1 MPGQSSQSASQ
12 RLGRGS
18 AVRFWLVWLDERV
31 KGLTSEGVHTYEA
44 NHLDAIT

>member
-1 MPGQSSQSASQ
+1 MPGQSSQSSSQ

-18 AVRFWLVWLDERV
+18 AVRFWLDWLDVEV